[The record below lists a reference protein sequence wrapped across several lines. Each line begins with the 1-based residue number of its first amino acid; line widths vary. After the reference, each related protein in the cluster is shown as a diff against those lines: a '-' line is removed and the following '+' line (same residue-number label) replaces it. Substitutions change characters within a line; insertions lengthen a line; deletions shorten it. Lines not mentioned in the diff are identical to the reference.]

1 MNNISQNFC
10 RLIAQGKISF
20 PNNQYWNNGGAVVTT
35 TFVCVELSC
44 ELGFSILCSDS
55 IFIKLNDENNAEILM
70 DPGGLRY
77 IANSTSRIY
86 VRSAQDRVDV
96 DVKIWSNIDL
106 TEQLTCD
113 RLEELIKIVEAIE
126 IPTTIE
132 VSNFPASI
140 QVSNFPASIQVSN
153 FPAIPTSIQVSNF
166 PASIQVSNF
175 PAIPTSIQ
183 VSNFPAFAL
192 DNTLLSSNTLLTNI
206 YNAIL
211 GLGVGMRYVNRG
223 DPVNF
228 DKTFADFTLNWNW
241 QDLDLSALIPI
252 EAASHLVHLRVQL
265 VASDSTSYIRFR
277 TKGNVNIINIAELNS
292 PVAGEEIESDFEIE
306 CDINRKIQYYG
317 SVPNIT
323 ALNLTVLGW
332 WRS

>member
-132 VSNFPASI
+132 VSNFPA
-140 QVSNFPASIQVSN
+140 
-153 FPAIPTSIQVSNF
+153 SIQVSNF